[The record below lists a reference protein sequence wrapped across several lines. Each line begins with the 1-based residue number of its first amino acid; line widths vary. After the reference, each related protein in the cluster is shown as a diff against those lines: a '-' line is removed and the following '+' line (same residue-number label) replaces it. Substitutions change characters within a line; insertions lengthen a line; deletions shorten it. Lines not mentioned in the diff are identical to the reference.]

1 MGSLWI
7 TPGDGMLHPPE
18 DFNGIFRFP
27 FQSQLYVHLLNLF
40 VRVHRWG
47 CHQGLIVLFVLFSF
61 ITRPRLNSLLISR
74 LSDVVHVSLFLYLAL
89 HAPWILLNTLF
100 HVSIYVSP
108 CISSDSKHEYACWPP
123 YWDLTLQ
130 TLGTACQHSYAVVS
144 GMIVCVLYIRPLMI
158 DPQGQANKWIKN
170 SEKDNQL
177 SVSWSWDWNGDNSNL
192 LHMSSY
198 AFI

>member
-7 TPGDGMLHPPE
+7 TPGDGMLHPPD
-18 DFNGIFRFP
+18 DFNGLFSFP

-47 CHQGLIVLFVLFSF
+47 YHQGLIVLFVLFSF

-74 LSDVVHVSLFLYLAL
+74 LSGVFHVSLPCLSCSLN
-89 HAPWILLNTLF
+89 PCINTLF
-100 HVSIYVSP
+100 HVSMYVSLR
-108 CISSDSKHEYACWPP
+108 ISQEYACWPP

-144 GMIVCVLYIRPLMI
+144 GMIVCVFCIRPLMI

-177 SVSWSWDWNGDNSNL
+177 SVSWSWDWTGDHSNL

-198 AFI
+198 TFI